1 MSSAKQ
7 IPPASRTAGEP
18 EPAGTT
24 RRRFL
29 QASGI
34 AAAGVVVGGA
44 AGGAIG
50 ASIGHALGASDE
62 RGEHHALDPRSMPGF
77 DHLIVVMGENRSF
90 DNLLG
95 FLYDK
100 ETLPTGQRFDGLA
113 FGDHSNTAPDGTVI
127 SAHVYSGSTDEIMG
141 SPSPDP
147 GEEYPHVNTQL
158 FNRIDPA
165 ANAGRS
171 VGEMTA
177 PYNGAPAGTKP
188 GMDGFVT
195 DYEVHYRKLHKGK
208 APTSDEL
215 ATIMGSFSPEMLPV
229 LSTLAQNF
237 AVYDNWF
244 CAVPSQTFCNRS
256 FFHASTSHG
265 FVTNKDGGGYNKWI
279 DAPAAPTI
287 FNRLQEAGVDWR
299 IYFDAMQ
306 LVSFTGVLHA
316 PVLEKYW
323 KTGHFATMDGFY
335 ADVKNGTL
343 PAYAFVEPRMVYNHN
358 DFHPPVGALRESDV
372 DGVEVVDSAV
382 SDVRAGEALIHQI
395 YSAVRE
401 SASPSGSN
409 AMNTMLLITFDE
421 HGGTYD
427 HVAPPK
433 AVKPGDARAGEMGF
447 EFDRLGCR
455 VPAIAI
461 SAYTRAGTVIND
473 EMHHGSLSATLARI
487 HGLKPLNERDATA
500 NTMFNAV
507 NLTTPRQPVNWPHTT
522 PQYIPPNPQ
531 AEAPHAGNASKDK
544 PLSPPG
550 RGLLG
555 LLLAKFAPPGTPVP
569 ETYGQAYEHLEKYGS
584 RLFGSSQR

>member
-1 MSSAKQ
+1 MSSKKANAGAA
-7 IPPASRTAGEP
+7 PETATP
-18 EPAGTT
+18 ESTGTT

-34 AAAGVVVGGA
+34 AAAGAVVGGA
-44 AGGAIG
+44 TGGAIG
-50 ASIGHALGASDE
+50 AAIGHSLGVADE
-62 RGEHHALDPRSMPGF
+62 RDELDALDPRSVPGF

-95 FLYDK
+95 YLYDK
-100 ETLPTGQRFDGLA
+100 ETLPKGQRFDGLA

-127 SAHVYSGSTDEIMG
+127 PAHVYTGSTDEIMG

-165 ANAGRS
+165 GNADLW
-171 VGEMTA
+171 VDDMTA
-177 PYNGAPAGTKP
+177 PFNAPASGTKAS
-188 GMDGFVT
+188 MDGFVT
-195 DYEVHYRKLHKGK
+195 DYDVNYRRLHKGK
-208 APTSDEL
+208 APSGDEL
-215 ATIMGSFSPEMLPV
+215 ATIMGSFSPAMLPV

-237 AVYDNWF
+237 AVYDNWY

-287 FNRLQEAGVDWR
+287 FNRLEDAGVNWR

-323 KTGHFATMDGFY
+323 KTGHFATMDSFY
-335 ADVKNGTL
+335 DDVKNGKL
-343 PAYAFVEPRMVYNHN
+343 PAYAFIEPRMVYNHN
-358 DFHPPVGALRESDV
+358 DFHPPFGKLRESDV
-372 DGVEVVDSAV
+372 DGVEIIDSAI

-395 YSAVRE
+395 YSAVRD

-409 AMNTMLLITFDE
+409 AMNTMLFITFDE

-433 AVKPGDARAGEMGF
+433 GVKPDDAGAGEMGF

-461 SAYTRAGTVIND
+461 SAYTRASTVIND

-507 NLTTPRQPVNWPHTT
+507 NLKTPRQPVSWPHTT

-531 AEAPHAGNASKDK
+531 AEVSDPGNADKDK

-584 RLFGSSQR
+584 RLFGRSQR

>member
-1 MSSAKQ
+1 MSGAEKAGAKQ
-7 IPPASRTAGEP
+7 NAEHA
-18 EPAGTT
+18 TT

-29 QASGI
+29 QATGI
-34 AAAGVVVGGA
+34 AAAGAVVGGA
-44 AGGAIG
+44 AGGAAG
-50 ASIGHALGASDE
+50 ASIGHAIAVSEDRDE
-62 RGEHHALDPRSMPGF
+62 FSALDPRSVPGF
-77 DHLIVVMGENRSF
+77 DHLVVVMGENRSF

-95 FLYDK
+95 YLY
-100 ETLPTGQRFDGLA
+100 EAATLPDGQKFDGLA
-113 FGDHSNTAPDGTVI
+113 FGSYSNSAPDGTVVP
-127 SAHVYSGSTDEIMG
+127 AHVYTGTTDEIMS

-158 FNRIDPA
+158 FNRIDPT
-165 ANAGRS
+165 ANAEKG

-177 PYNGAPAGTKP
+177 PFNAPASGAKP
-188 GMDGFVT
+188 SMDGFVT
-195 DYEVHYRKLHKGK
+195 DYDVNYKRLRRGA
-208 APTSDEL
+208 APSAEEL

-237 AVYDNWF
+237 AVYDNWY

-265 FVTNKDGGGYNKWI
+265 FVTNKDGGGYDKWI
-279 DAPAAPTI
+279 NAPAAPTI
-287 FNRLQEAGVDWR
+287 FNRLHDAGVNWR
-299 IYFDAMQ
+299 IYFDELQ

-323 KTGHFATMDGFY
+323 KTGHFATMKQFY
-335 ADVKNGTL
+335 DDVQNGKL

-358 DFHPPVGALRESDV
+358 DFHPPFGELRESDV
-372 DGVEVVDSAV
+372 DGVEIIDSAV

-395 YSAVRE
+395 YTAVKN
-401 SASPSGSN
+401 SASTSGSN
-409 AMNTMLLITFDE
+409 AMNTMLFITFDE

-427 HVAPPK
+427 HVAPP
-433 AVKPGDARAGEMGF
+433 AVVKPDDSGAGEMGF

-473 EMHHGSLSATLARI
+473 EMHHGSLSATLARA
-487 HGLKPLNERDATA
+487 HGLKPLNARDATA

-507 NLTTPRQPVNWPHTT
+507 NLKKPRQPSTWPSTT

-531 AEAPHAGNASKDK
+531 AEPPAGSSKDK

-555 LLLAKFAPPGTPVP
+555 LLLAKFAPHGTPLP
-569 ETYGQAYEHLEKYGS
+569 TTYGEAYEHLEKYGS
-584 RLFGSSQR
+584 RLFGVSRR

>member
-1 MSSAKQ
+1 MSSEK
-7 IPPASRTAGEP
+7 PNVPADPSAGAE
-18 EPAGTT
+18 ATGTT

-44 AGGAIG
+44 GGGAIG
-50 ASIGHALGASDE
+50 AAIGHALGVSDARE
-62 RGEHHALDPRSMPGF
+62 ELDALDPRSMPGF

-100 ETLPTGQRFDGLA
+100 ETLPTGQSFDGLA
-113 FGDHSNTAPDGTVI
+113 FDDYSNTAPDGTVI
-127 SAHVYSGSTDEIMG
+127 PAHVYTGGTDEIMG

-165 ANAGRS
+165 GNAELS

-177 PYNGAPAGTKP
+177 PYNAPATGAKAR
-188 GMDGFVT
+188 MDGFVT
-195 DYEVHYRKLHKGK
+195 DYDVNYRRLRKGK
-208 APTSDEL
+208 APSSDEL

-237 AVYDNWF
+237 AVYDNWY

-265 FVTNKDGGGYNKWI
+265 FVTNKEGGGYKKWI

-287 FNRLQEAGVDWR
+287 FNRLQDAGVDWR

-323 KTGHFATMDGFY
+323 KTGHFATMDDFY
-335 ADVKNGTL
+335 TDVKNGTL

-358 DFHPPVGALRESDV
+358 DFHPPFGTLRESDV
-372 DGVEVVDSAV
+372 DGVEVIDSAV

-395 YSAVRE
+395 YSAVRS
-401 SASPSGSN
+401 SASRSGSN

-433 AVKPGDARAGEMGF
+433 AVKPGNAGAGEMGF

-473 EMHHGSLSATLARI
+473 EMHHGALSATLARI

-507 NLTTPRQPVNWPHTT
+507 NLKTPRQPVNWPNTT

-531 AEAPHAGNASKDK
+531 SEAPHPGNASKDK

-584 RLFGSSQR
+584 RLFGSSQH